1 MILPILTIGIF
12 DDEKV
17 LQNKIVNILK
27 IKKQIKKKQIKQR
40 LKIKSNLLNIDIYTN
55 ANFNQNHDYKK

>member
-1 MILPILTIGIF
+1 MISPILTIGIF

-27 IKKQIKKKQIKQR
+27 IKKQIMKKQIKQR

>member
-1 MILPILTIGIF
+1 MISPILTIGIF

-27 IKKQIKKKQIKQR
+27 IKKQIMKKQIKQR
-40 LKIKSNLLNIDIYTN
+40 LKIKSNLLNIYIYTN

>member
-1 MILPILTIGIF
+1 MISPILTIGIF

>member
-1 MILPILTIGIF
+1 MISPILTIGIF

-40 LKIKSNLLNIDIYTN
+40 LKIKSNLLNIYIYTN